1 MTFVLPHNN
10 EALFEW
16 SDSQIWLYARENNLT
31 VVTKDID
38 FSNRI
43 ILSKPP
49 PRVIHIKVG
58 NMRLSSFRQFM
69 IDNWERIE
77 QVSKSNKLVNVYLD
91 KITTGID

>member
-49 PRVIHIKVG
+49 PRFIHIKVG

-69 IDNWERIE
+69 IDNWERIA

-91 KITTGID
+91 KITGID

>member
-69 IDNWERIE
+69 IDNWERIA

-91 KITTGID
+91 KITGID